1 MNRFDF
7 PKLKEFMENG
17 LHANHNYRYKTIGEL
32 KNAFLEIQEEW
43 KF

>member
-1 MNRFDF
+1 
-7 PKLKEFMENG
+7 MENG
-17 LHANHNYRYKTIGEL
+17 LHANHNYRYKTIGVL